1 MNPIYQTI
9 VLERKIPIP
18 LYYQLKQFMIEYINN
33 DTLKEGEM
41 VPPEEEL
48 CILLNVSRPTIRQ
61 AFSEL
66 AAEGYLDRIKAK
78 GTFITKPKISGDFF
92 QKIVSFNEE
101 FQKKGMV
108 PATKV
113 LAQSKISPYSE
124 VLSKLNLKKND
135 KAIYLERLR
144 LADDKQIVYVKTFLP
159 YTRFKNLLTNNLE
172 DLSLY
177 SVLNDQYHVSAK
189 KVTRNIS
196 TTLPDE
202 RIAEIL
208 DVEMQTPLLFVA
220 TLAYDENL
228 IPFEYSLAYY
238 RSDRYSLQ
246 IDLYKDIP

>member
-18 LYYQLKQFMIEYINN
+18 LYYQLKQFMIEHINN
-33 DTLKEGEM
+33 DSLKEGEM

-48 CILLNVSRPTIRQ
+48 CNLLNVSRPTIRQ

-66 AAEGYLDRIKAK
+66 AVEGYLDRIKAK

-101 FQKKGMV
+101 FRKKGMT
-108 PATKV
+108 PSTKV
-113 LAQSKISPYSE
+113 LEHSKVSPYTE
-124 VLSKLNLKKND
+124 VLTKLNLNKDD
-135 KAIYLERLR
+135 KTIYLERLR
-144 LADDKQIVYVKTFLP
+144 LADNKQIVYVKTYLP
-159 YTRFKNLLTNNLE
+159 YTRFKNLLTTNLE

-177 SVLNDQYHVSAK
+177 QVLNDQYHVSAK

-196 TTLPDE
+196 TTLPDD
-202 RIAEIL
+202 RTAEIL
-208 DVEMQTPLLFVA
+208 DVEKQTTLLFVT
-220 TLAYDENL
+220 TLSYYENL
-228 IPFEYSLAYY
+228 IPFEYSFAYY

>member
-18 LYYQLKQFMIEYINN
+18 LYYQLKQFMIEHINN
-33 DTLKEGEM
+33 DSLKEGEM

-48 CILLNVSRPTIRQ
+48 CNLLNVSRPTIRQ

-66 AAEGYLDRIKAK
+66 AVEGYLDRIKAK
-78 GTFITKPKISGDFF
+78 GTFITKPKINGDFF

-101 FQKKGMV
+101 FRKKGMT
-108 PATKV
+108 PSTKV
-113 LAQSKISPYSE
+113 LEHSKVSPYTE
-124 VLSKLNLKKND
+124 VLTKLNLNKDD
-135 KAIYLERLR
+135 KTIYLERLR
-144 LADDKQIVYVKTFLP
+144 LADNKQIVYVKTYLP
-159 YTRFKNLLTNNLE
+159 YTRFKNLLTTNLE

-177 SVLNDQYHVSAK
+177 QVLNDQYHVSAK

-196 TTLPDE
+196 TTLPDD
-202 RIAEIL
+202 RTAEIL
-208 DVEMQTPLLFVA
+208 DVEKQTPLLFVT

-228 IPFEYSLAYY
+228 IPFEYSFAYY

>member
-18 LYYQLKQFMIEYINN
+18 LYYQLKQFMIEHINN
-33 DTLKEGEM
+33 DSLKEGEM

-48 CILLNVSRPTIRQ
+48 CNLLNVSRPTIRQ

-66 AAEGYLDRIKAK
+66 AVEGYLDRIKAK

-101 FQKKGMV
+101 FRKKGMT
-108 PATKV
+108 PSTKV
-113 LAQSKISPYSE
+113 LEHSKVSPYTE
-124 VLSKLNLKKND
+124 VLTKLNLNKDD
-135 KAIYLERLR
+135 KTIYLERLR
-144 LADDKQIVYVKTFLP
+144 LADNKQIVYVKTYLP
-159 YTRFKNLLTNNLE
+159 YTRFKNLLTTNLE

-177 SVLNDQYHVSAK
+177 QVLNDQYHVSAK

-202 RIAEIL
+202 RTAEIL
-208 DVEMQTPLLFVA
+208 DVEKQTPLLFVT

-228 IPFEYSLAYY
+228 IPFEYSFAYY